1 MPLSGCEDDI
11 IIACVVMNY
20 SLSCATPSYLCS
32 LKLVLHVCDFGCER
46 GKGREGK
53 GEVEG
58 GGGGDGGGEG
68 QESEQAAN
76 CVNKRWLF

>member
-1 MPLSGCEDDI
+1 MSAISDVRE
-11 IIACVVMNY
+11 
-20 SLSCATPSYLCS
+20 
-32 LKLVLHVCDFGCER
+32 
-46 GKGREGK
+46 GREGK

-58 GGGGDGGGEG
+58 GGGGDGRGEG